1 MYGIYLFVMLVSLC
15 HKELSV
21 PITCKI
27 RIFED
32 VERTVQY
39 AKMLEAAGAQ
49 VRYDALIF
57 MYCL

>member
-49 VRYDALIF
+49 VRYDA
-57 MYCL
+57 